1 MTKPQSTA
9 AYVLRLT
16 LTLFLITVIVAGVQ
30 SRSTRPSSRHPSR
43 PRAGC
48 C

>member
-16 LTLFLITVIVAGVQ
+16 LTLFLITVIVAGLLADA
-30 SRSTRPSSRHPSR
+30 RGIALGLGNDLRPLPV
-43 PRAGC
+43 
-48 C
+48 

>member
-16 LTLFLITVIVAGVQ
+16 LTLFLITVIVAACWPL
-30 SRSTRPSSRHPSR
+30 STT
-43 PRAGC
+43 
-48 C
+48 